1 MADFVRLP
9 LQRWRGG
16 SALPAWYSC
25 LATGFVVFSLRSST
39 AACLAEASTTCGTSR
54 SALTVLP
61 LFWPTRWP
69 LLDCHA
75 LLQGCPLSPL
85 CLNAMMVVWIKTVQ
99 REDTG
104 VKLATFIDDRML
116 WLRKRR
122 GAARAIHRAMA
133 AGAVADQALGFT
145 LHPAKL
151 ESFGTTQK
159 VRDFLHEFSDTV
171 GVPQFTFKLL
181 GIPYNTSRAAP
192 VATEGIAPD
201 LQARCKRI
209 QLCGTSR
216 GLRCALLRK
225 LLVSLFRWAAPWLRF
240 SKQLLPVA

>member
-159 VRDFLHEFSDTV
+159 VRDETFSMSFLT
-171 GVPQFTFKLL
+171 
-181 GIPYNTSRAAP
+181 
-192 VATEGIAPD
+192 
-201 LQARCKRI
+201 
-209 QLCGTSR
+209 
-216 GLRCALLRK
+216 
-225 LLVSLFRWAAPWLRF
+225 RWECL
-240 SKQLLPVA
+240 